1 MIKAATLLIG
11 WVFVPFAI
19 IVVAWDVAKTYVEE
33 KADE

>member
-11 WVFVPFAI
+11 WLFVPLAI
-19 IVVAWDVAKTYVEE
+19 IVVAWDIAKTYVEA